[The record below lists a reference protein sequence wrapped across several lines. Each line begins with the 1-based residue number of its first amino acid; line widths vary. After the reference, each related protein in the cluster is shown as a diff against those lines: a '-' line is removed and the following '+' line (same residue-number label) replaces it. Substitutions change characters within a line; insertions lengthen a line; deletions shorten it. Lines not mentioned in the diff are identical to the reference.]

1 MSLPTASAR
10 GTTPDAALMRDAT
23 LTPAGILRAEYL
35 YVSETTYQA
44 VQDRNRSVTHHL
56 LLLLGLIGASVGLF
70 LRLTGRGGAAYTQPL
85 ALVVALVLGTLATIF
100 FLLVVRLR
108 TAFDDSMRYLRRL
121 SREGEKIP
129 GVSAADF
136 ALAVRYRRR
145 TMLDTTSISGTT
157 LALSAAFALVASLCL
172 AAAILIAAEL
182 LLPGNTGK
190 LRDLPRDVM
199 VYRIA
204 GGVAALAFALHLG
217 YYTFTVWSHRPRKSQ
232 EAALASG
239 PVGSPKE

>member
-1 MSLPTASAR
+1 MGMREMDGGEARMSLPTSGAR
-10 GTTPDAALMRDAT
+10 GTAPKTTLTRDAT
-23 LTPAGILRAEYL
+23 LTPAGILRAEFL
-35 YVSETTYQA
+35 YVSATAYQA
-44 VQDRNRSVTHHL
+44 VQDRNRGVTRHL
-56 LLLLGLIGASVGLF
+56 LLLLGLIGASAGLF
-70 LRLTGRGGAAYTQPL
+70 RHITGQSGAAYTQPL
-85 ALVVALVLGTLATIF
+85 ALIVALVLATLATIF

-121 SREGEKIP
+121 WREGEKIP

-136 ALAVRYRRR
+136 ALAVRYRRK
-145 TMLDTTSISGTT
+145 TMLDTASISGTT

-190 LRDLPRDVM
+190 LLDLPHDEM
-199 VYRIA
+199 VYRVA

-217 YYTFTVWSHRPRKSQ
+217 YYAFTVWSHRPRTS
-232 EAALASG
+232 
-239 PVGSPKE
+239 